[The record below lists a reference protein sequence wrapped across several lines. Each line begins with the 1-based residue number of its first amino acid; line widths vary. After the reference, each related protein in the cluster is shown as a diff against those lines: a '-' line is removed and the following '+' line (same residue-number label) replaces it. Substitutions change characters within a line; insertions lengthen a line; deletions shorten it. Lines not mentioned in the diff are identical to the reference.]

1 MVEQSFLFHGDQEGE
16 RSGEEKG
23 KRNGMGHGVPIA
35 LSWAQSQ

>member
-23 KRNGMGHGVPIA
+23 KRNGMGHGVLIVLP
-35 LSWAQSQ
+35 WAQSQ